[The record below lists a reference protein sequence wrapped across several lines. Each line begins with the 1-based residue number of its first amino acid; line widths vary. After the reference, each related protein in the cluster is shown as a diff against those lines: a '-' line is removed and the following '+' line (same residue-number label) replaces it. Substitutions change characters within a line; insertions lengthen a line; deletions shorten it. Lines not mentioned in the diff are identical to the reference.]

1 MLTASYV
8 DNEEA
13 GKLNLTVIY
22 LITHCQEFKYK
33 DNLPL

>member
-22 LITHCQEFKYK
+22 LIS
-33 DNLPL
+33 NRMNI